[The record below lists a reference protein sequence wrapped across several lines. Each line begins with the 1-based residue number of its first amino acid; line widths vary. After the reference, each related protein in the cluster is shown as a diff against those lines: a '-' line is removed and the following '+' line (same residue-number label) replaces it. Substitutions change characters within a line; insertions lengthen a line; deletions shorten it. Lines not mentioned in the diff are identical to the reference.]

1 MGKMLEID
9 EDEKHLLVSALEE
22 MLYSIALEM
31 DNFKGG
37 PMNAER
43 KKLSEKQ
50 KQVEDLL
57 FKIDQLP

>member
-1 MGKMLEID
+1 MFEID
-9 EDEKHLLVSALEE
+9 QNEKLLLISALEE
-22 MLYSIALEM
+22 MLYSIALDM
-31 DNFKGG
+31 DNFKGQ

-43 KKLSEKQ
+43 KKLTKKQ